1 VNSIGLS
8 CLARHCPRDN
18 KSMLWTVGIVLLV
31 VWLVGLA
38 TFHTFGGFLHILFVI
53 AIVLGLVQIISGRRA
68 I

>member
-1 VNSIGLS
+1 
-8 CLARHCPRDN
+8 
-18 KSMLWTVGIVLLV
+18 MLWTIGVVLLV
-31 VWLVGLA
+31 IWLVGLA